1 MSSDRKNTGSNGH
14 LINKHT
20 IVAKWL
26 LLVKVSACL
35 LYIAYTH
42 NTLHKHKTGGVTAD
56 GGFASIQVDTNRCQS
71 TSINKI

>member
-20 IVAKWL
+20 IIAKWL

-42 NTLHKHKTGGVTAD
+42 NTLHKHAQTMQEESQMVVLLPYNWAQTDAKV
-56 GGFASIQVDTNRCQS
+56 RP
-71 TSINKI
+71 